1 MSTENKVQI
10 PYVRLGTSGLKVSR
24 LILGCMYGNNEYSM
38 RRPVSNISDMLTKL
52 GSILLSEIPSYPYQK
67 AIAHGELSTAD
78 VYSGGVSEEV
88 LGKAIKEIGAP
99 RESIIVLTKLF
110 HPVIRP
116 GSGAKVDPNGR
127 GLSRKHIFEAVQA
140 SLKRLQLDYIDVL
153 QRHRFDYDTPIAET
167 MQALHDVVEKGWVR
181 YIGMSSCWAY
191 QFQAMQNYAINNKL
205 TPFISMQNFHNAAY
219 REEEREMMPTLK
231 AYTNLHIPF
240 SCSMSAVSL
249 GPPLCRGFLSRPWN
263 AEETVRVKTDA
274 NYKGRGHDKPDDS
287 RKAINERVEEVAKK
301 KRISMAQV
309 ALAWSLSNDFITA
322 PIVGSTSL
330 DNLKELI
337 GALDVKLTPEEKAY
351 IDEPYAP
358 RSIVSPL
365 MVLYYSLSL
374 IVVRSLDM
382 CKRHE

>member
-24 LILGCMYGNNEYSM
+24 LILGCMSYGTPEWQQW
-38 RRPVSNISDMLTKL
+38 VLDEKT
-52 GSILLSEIPSYPYQK
+52 SIEHIRYAYE
-67 AIAHGELSTAD
+67 AGINTFDTAD

-99 RESIIVLTKLF
+99 RESIVVLTKLF
-110 HPVIRP
+110 NPVIRP

-127 GLSRKHIFEAVQA
+127 GLSRK
-140 SLKRLQLDYIDVL
+140 RLELDYIDVL
-153 QRHRFDYDTPIAET
+153 QCHRFDYDTPIAET
-167 MQALHDVVEKGWVR
+167 MQALHDVVQKGWVR

-231 AYTNLHIPF
+231 LLNVGCIPW
-240 SCSMSAVSL
+240 S
-249 GPPLCRGFLSRPWN
+249 PLCRGFLSRPWN

-287 RKAINERVEEVAKK
+287 RKAINERVEEIAKK
-301 KRISMAQV
+301 KGISMAQV

-337 GALDVKLTPEEKAY
+337 GALDVKLTSEEKAY

-358 RSIVSPL
+358 RSISGHV
-365 MVLYYSLSL
+365 
-374 IVVRSLDM
+374 
-382 CKRHE
+382 